1 MKNPE
6 APDIDR
12 NSRRMNEDRLSPGSK
27 FLADVAGFLV
37 ALVCLG
43 VSATCLAADQPN
55 ILLIVSEDNGPELG
69 CYGEPSVKTP
79 VLDRLADEGVR
90 FENAFVPQAG
100 CSQSRAALLTGLY
113 PHQNGQIGL
122 ATWKFRMYRDDT
134 PNIVRSLNRVGYRT
148 GLIGKLHVNPKSA
161 FPFGMH
167 EISTS
172 NFSRKK
178 LNDYAKHAETFFS
191 AGDEPF
197 FLSVNYPDAHRPFV
211 EQVKGLPK
219 QPLTADDVKPLAYF
233 GLDTPDLRKQ
243 TANYYNCMSRLD
255 SLVGDLLHSLKRSGK
270 ADNTLVVYL
279 GDHGADLLRGK
290 RTSYEGGVRI
300 PLIVRWPGKV
310 KSKHVRH
317 ELVSTLDL
325 MPTLLTMT
333 NAEPVPGLPGRS
345 LVPLLTGESTEW
357 RKYLFTEY
365 HLHSAHNFYPQ
376 RTVRNARYK
385 LIQSLQPDQINPG
398 YDFTVKRFF
407 DDLPDAIEAA
417 PESIRSAYRR
427 MKKPTGFELYDL
439 ESDPYEFKNLAGDA
453 AHSHVLTELKEQ
465 LAAWRK
471 QTSDPLLNKGNLQ
484 RLKAEV
490 DNCFVDGIPSKA
502 RLTLSYPDYFFATPR
517 DARVVPRPNVL
528 FIAID
533 DLRPALGCFEDEVAV
548 TPHIDQLAERGTVFT
563 KAYCQ
568 LAVCSPSRL
577 SLLTGR
583 RPDTIRVWDLNTHFR
598 TAIPDLVTLPQLFRY
613 HGYHTQSIG
622 KIYHGG
628 GIPSQDPPSWSVDPL
643 YDTIRSANVRY
654 ALPMNLAG
662 QGLKRSS
669 TESADVDDGVYLDGI
684 VCTAAEFAIDDLARS
699 DNPFFL
705 AVGFRKP
712 HLPFCAPEKYWDLY
726 ERDHI
731 PLPEFASHPI
741 AAPELAIRSW
751 KELEGYSDI
760 SKDGQLTEQKIQEL
774 RHGYYA
780 CVSYV
785 DALVGR
791 LLVRLRHAKIEND
804 TIIVL
809 WGDHGYHL
817 GEQGLWTKANNFELS
832 TRVPLILSVPGQQN
846 AGRECGR
853 LVELVD
859 VYPTLADV
867 CGLKTPV
874 GVEGISMQPLL
885 LEPNRPWKH
894 AIFSQYP
901 RDRNSH
907 RHRSHGDIMGYAVR
921 TERYRYV
928 EWREWETKDIVAR
941 ELYDHTVDPRESR
954 NIANQPA
961 HDETMM
967 RLAEILESGPDSVV
981 PAQTE

>member
-12 NSRRMNEDRLSPGSK
+12 NSRRMNEDRQSPGSK

-317 ELVSTLDL
+317 E
-325 MPTLLTMT
+325 
-333 NAEPVPGLPGRS
+333 
-345 LVPLLTGESTEW
+345 
-357 RKYLFTEY
+357 
-365 HLHSAHNFYPQ
+365 
-376 RTVRNARYK
+376 
-385 LIQSLQPDQINPG
+385 
-398 YDFTVKRFF
+398 RFR
-407 DDLPDAIEAA
+407 P
-417 PESIRSAYRR
+417 SI
-427 MKKPTGFELYDL
+427 
-439 ESDPYEFKNLAGDA
+439 
-453 AHSHVLTELKEQ
+453 
-465 LAAWRK
+465 
-471 QTSDPLLNKGNLQ
+471 
-484 RLKAEV
+484 
-490 DNCFVDGIPSKA
+490 
-502 RLTLSYPDYFFATPR
+502 
-517 DARVVPRPNVL
+517 
-528 FIAID
+528 
-533 DLRPALGCFEDEVAV
+533 
-548 TPHIDQLAERGTVFT
+548 
-563 KAYCQ
+563 
-568 LAVCSPSRL
+568 
-577 SLLTGR
+577 
-583 RPDTIRVWDLNTHFR
+583 
-598 TAIPDLVTLPQLFRY
+598 
-613 HGYHTQSIG
+613 
-622 KIYHGG
+622 
-628 GIPSQDPPSWSVDPL
+628 
-643 YDTIRSANVRY
+643 
-654 ALPMNLAG
+654 
-662 QGLKRSS
+662 
-669 TESADVDDGVYLDGI
+669 
-684 VCTAAEFAIDDLARS
+684 
-699 DNPFFL
+699 
-705 AVGFRKP
+705 
-712 HLPFCAPEKYWDLY
+712 
-726 ERDHI
+726 
-731 PLPEFASHPI
+731 
-741 AAPELAIRSW
+741 
-751 KELEGYSDI
+751 
-760 SKDGQLTEQKIQEL
+760 
-774 RHGYYA
+774 
-780 CVSYV
+780 
-785 DALVGR
+785 
-791 LLVRLRHAKIEND
+791 
-804 TIIVL
+804 
-809 WGDHGYHL
+809 
-817 GEQGLWTKANNFELS
+817 
-832 TRVPLILSVPGQQN
+832 
-846 AGRECGR
+846 
-853 LVELVD
+853 
-859 VYPTLADV
+859 
-867 CGLKTPV
+867 
-874 GVEGISMQPLL
+874 
-885 LEPNRPWKH
+885 
-894 AIFSQYP
+894 
-901 RDRNSH
+901 
-907 RHRSHGDIMGYAVR
+907 
-921 TERYRYV
+921 
-928 EWREWETKDIVAR
+928 
-941 ELYDHTVDPRESR
+941 
-954 NIANQPA
+954 
-961 HDETMM
+961 
-967 RLAEILESGPDSVV
+967 
-981 PAQTE
+981 

>member
-1 MKNPE
+1 
-6 APDIDR
+6 
-12 NSRRMNEDRLSPGSK
+12 
-27 FLADVAGFLV
+27 
-37 ALVCLG
+37 
-43 VSATCLAADQPN
+43 
-55 ILLIVSEDNGPELG
+55 
-69 CYGEPSVKTP
+69 
-79 VLDRLADEGVR
+79 
-90 FENAFVPQAG
+90 
-100 CSQSRAALLTGLY
+100 
-113 PHQNGQIGL
+113 
-122 ATWKFRMYRDDT
+122 
-134 PNIVRSLNRVGYRT
+134 
-148 GLIGKLHVNPKSA
+148 
-161 FPFGMH
+161 MH

-427 MKKPTGFELYDL
+427 MKKPTEFELYDL

-563 KAYCQ
+563 KGLLSARSLQPVAIVTADWAAAGHDSCLGPEYSFSNGNSRPRYVTPTLQ
-568 LAVCSPSRL
+568 VSRL
-577 SLLTGR
+577 SHAKHRQDLSR
-583 RPDTIRVWDLNTHFR
+583 WRDTLSG
-598 TAIPDLVTLPQLFRY
+598 PTLMV
-613 HGYHTQSIG
+613 G
-622 KIYHGG
+622 
-628 GIPSQDPPSWSVDPL
+628 
-643 YDTIRSANVRY
+643 RSA
-654 ALPMNLAG
+654 L
-662 QGLKRSS
+662 
-669 TESADVDDGVYLDGI
+669 
-684 VCTAAEFAIDDLARS
+684 
-699 DNPFFL
+699 
-705 AVGFRKP
+705 
-712 HLPFCAPEKYWDLY
+712 
-726 ERDHI
+726 
-731 PLPEFASHPI
+731 
-741 AAPELAIRSW
+741 
-751 KELEGYSDI
+751 
-760 SKDGQLTEQKIQEL
+760 
-774 RHGYYA
+774 
-780 CVSYV
+780 
-785 DALVGR
+785 
-791 LLVRLRHAKIEND
+791 
-804 TIIVL
+804 
-809 WGDHGYHL
+809 
-817 GEQGLWTKANNFELS
+817 
-832 TRVPLILSVPGQQN
+832 
-846 AGRECGR
+846 
-853 LVELVD
+853 
-859 VYPTLADV
+859 
-867 CGLKTPV
+867 
-874 GVEGISMQPLL
+874 
-885 LEPNRPWKH
+885 
-894 AIFSQYP
+894 
-901 RDRNSH
+901 
-907 RHRSHGDIMGYAVR
+907 
-921 TERYRYV
+921 
-928 EWREWETKDIVAR
+928 
-941 ELYDHTVDPRESR
+941 
-954 NIANQPA
+954 
-961 HDETMM
+961 
-967 RLAEILESGPDSVV
+967 
-981 PAQTE
+981 